1 MEGDILQLE
10 GLYENKV
17 LFFPSQGTGNLTL
30 KDTNKS
36 DNTKLDFSEALA
48 EALKSGNSVG
58 KPSIKD
64 NYELLT
70 KDRKTSKVP
79 YSYLADEKGVIQ
91 YNGVVFQCDEK
102 SNSLCLGD
110 MSKKDNILTI
120 YLSDGGTLKVNRD
133 SISSLSKAI
142 GMFSPEDVKRI
153 LIAISTDAKLK
164 GKLKEMEDEVSKE
177 IEKLSNHEE
186 LSENENE

>member
-1 MEGDILQLE
+1 MQLE

-17 LFFPSQGTGNLTL
+17 LFFPSQGTDNLTL
-30 KDTNKS
+30 KDTSKS
-36 DNTKLDFSEALA
+36 DNTKLDFSEVLA
-48 EALKSGNSVG
+48 EALKSGNSVE

-102 SNSLCLGD
+102 SNALCLGD
-110 MSKKDNILTI
+110 MSKKDNVLTI
-120 YLSDGGTLKVNRD
+120 YLSGGGTLKVNRD

-153 LIAISTDAKLK
+153 LVAISTDAKLK

-177 IEKLSNHEE
+177 LEKLSSHEDQPFCIKDQT
-186 LSENENE
+186 